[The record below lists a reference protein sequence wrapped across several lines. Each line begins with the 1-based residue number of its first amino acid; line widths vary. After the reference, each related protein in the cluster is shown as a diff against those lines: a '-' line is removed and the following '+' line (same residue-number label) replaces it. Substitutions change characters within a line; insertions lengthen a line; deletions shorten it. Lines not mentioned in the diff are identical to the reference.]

1 MMRRSWTASVLW
13 LALAGGLA
21 GCEDDGQAASKDS
34 GLEDSDAGKPRPK
47 RQVVLGTPS
56 PAGDLE
62 FVRLEDG
69 GDIALGTFGQ
79 GGTHATLAVRCIGFG
94 TKAFVDVMLEN
105 LDSGETV
112 RTLPSSRP
120 QLLIPREE
128 PEGAA
133 DMLPIYVMT
142 GGLADPSEKDGL
154 RIRVTADVRNP
165 QGDEGRAVREGVLR
179 KDF

>member
-1 MMRRSWTASVLW
+1 MAASVLW
-13 LALAGGLA
+13 LALACGACDDSGEAA
-21 GCEDDGQAASKDS
+21 GKDS
-34 GLEDSDAGKPRPK
+34 GPADSDAGKPKPK
-47 RQVVLGTPS
+47 RKVLIGTPS
-56 PAGDLE
+56 PEGDLP
-62 FVRLEDG
+62 FRPLEAG

-120 QLLIPREE
+120 QLLIPRDE
-128 PEGAA
+128 PAGAA

-154 RIRVTADVRNP
+154 RIRVTAEVQNP
-165 QGDEGRAVREGVLR
+165 QGDEGSASREGILR
-179 KDF
+179 KNF